1 MSIPNNRDIIKK
13 LDNKTK
19 SRQDDI
25 TVFKNDIDKVK
36 QLDSSNIDKAETKLK
51 IFLMLKADC
60 RVLLTALYDSTN
72 ELKGI
77 LNIEQINNELSDF
90 ETKYEFFETLKSN
103 EQIQRLSELLD
114 IRDSLISRLANELI
128 SHTEMMYLRQY
139 HNDGIILDLC
149 SYSIPVLLSLFST
162 YKYINSQMKIVE
174 LHKGSAAIEQ
184 ISILQ
189 GTIDNLK
196 EIIKNTETERDQ
208 SNEKFQVLT
217 DSVAGRYLKAV
228 EMQDKIIQLE
238 NDKIQLQ
245 DGVIEKDIENRKLK
259 QIIGQ
264 MQDSLTVIRSQL
276 YESKDAYSRDIVK
289 FQPILEQHYYK
300 AIEEE
305 KQLQSLRSDAN
316 IGFERAKVA
325 EKQKQQIELENNKIR
340 NEMKITKTDISLKEK
355 MMNQVLQENE
365 RLKQIN
371 ICLTAAKIKSHEL
384 AKSNELKLLDEKR
397 KIKEYDSKMDDT
409 HEEMKEMEQY
419 ILQLQQLVEN
429 AESSEREANDK
440 LALFIA
446 EKEGDALFLNE
457 ALSRLEK
464 VEEAGLS
471 ESKQR
476 EFDNMAKKINELE
489 NDKKN
494 LNEQL
499 NNAMRKIY
507 DLQLS
512 KTS

>member
-1 MSIPNNRDIIKK
+1 
-13 LDNKTK
+13 
-19 SRQDDI
+19 
-25 TVFKNDIDKVK
+25 
-36 QLDSSNIDKAETKLK
+36 
-51 IFLMLKADC
+51 
-60 RVLLTALYDSTN
+60 
-72 ELKGI
+72 
-77 LNIEQINNELSDF
+77 
-90 ETKYEFFETLKSN
+90 
-103 EQIQRLSELLD
+103 
-114 IRDSLISRLANELI
+114 
-128 SHTEMMYLRQY
+128 
-139 HNDGIILDLC
+139 
-149 SYSIPVLLSLFST
+149 
-162 YKYINSQMKIVE
+162 MKIVE

-189 GTIDNLK
+189 STIDNLK
-196 EIIKNTETERDQ
+196 ETLKSAETERDQ

-217 DSVAGRYLKAV
+217 DSVAGRYLKAI
-228 EMQDKIIQLE
+228 EMQDKIKQLE
-238 NDKIQLQ
+238 DDKIQLQ
-245 DGVIEKDIENRKLK
+245 DDMIEKDIENRKLK

-276 YESKDAYSRDIVK
+276 YESKDAYTRDIVK
-289 FQPILEQHYYK
+289 FQPVLEQHYYK

-325 EKQKQQIELENNKIR
+325 EKQKQQIELENEKLR
-340 NEMKITKTDISLKEK
+340 SEMKIVKAETSLKEK
-355 MMNQVLQENE
+355 MLNQVLQENE

-371 ICLTAAKIKSHEL
+371 ICLTAAKIKFHEL
-384 AKSNELKLLDEKR
+384 AKSNEQKLFDEKR
-397 KIKEYDSKMDDT
+397 KLKEYDSKMDDT

-429 AESSEREANDK
+429 AESLEREANDK
-440 LALFIA
+440 LSLMIA
-446 EKEGDALFLNE
+446 DKEGDALFSNE

-471 ESKQR
+471 ESKQQ

-489 NDKKN
+489 NDKKK

-512 KTS
+512 KTA